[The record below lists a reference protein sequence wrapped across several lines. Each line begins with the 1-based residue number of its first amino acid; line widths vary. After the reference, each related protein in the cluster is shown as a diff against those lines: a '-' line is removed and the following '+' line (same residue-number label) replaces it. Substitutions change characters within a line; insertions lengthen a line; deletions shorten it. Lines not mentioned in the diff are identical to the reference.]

1 MEWIIFV
8 DLGLVVAVVAIA
20 AILAAIGVAGVVVWI
35 WPAVKIIVGILFAIV
50 MIVGIYLYVKEVITS
65 ERSIFTKTY
74 IFLLCAVNAIW
85 SGALVWIF
93 VGLMTDEFTHGN
105 LIEVIIIILLGI
117 PIVGFCTLA
126 PALLSW
132 CAAGLAIESANE
144 TSISKCVLSTLLTAV
159 CIAVPTLIYVFSAS
173 HFFSVAKYF
182 PKFIQGIFA

>member
-1 MEWIIFV
+1 MDHLCGLRFGGCCCRHCSHSGGDRCSRRSCM
-8 DLGLVVAVVAIA
+8 DLARGKNYCGNSLCDCYDCR
-20 AILAAIGVAGVVVWI
+20 
-35 WPAVKIIVGILFAIV
+35 
-50 MIVGIYLYVKEVITS
+50 IYLYVTEVITS
-65 ERSIFTKTY
+65 ERSIFTKIY

-117 PIVGFCTLA
+117 PIAGFCTLA
-126 PALLSW
+126 PALFSW

-182 PKFIQGIFA
+182 PKFIQNIFA